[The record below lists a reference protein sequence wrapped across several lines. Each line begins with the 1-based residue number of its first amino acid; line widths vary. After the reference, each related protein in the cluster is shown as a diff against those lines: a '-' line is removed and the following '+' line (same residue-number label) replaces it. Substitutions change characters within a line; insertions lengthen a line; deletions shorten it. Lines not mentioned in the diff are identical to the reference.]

1 MVLIFYHFR
10 HESGQPLSGFSAGF
24 VSVSNFEKINFSL
37 CCPKKK
43 KIYNGL
49 QWRHVLITILMGTY
63 NI

>member
-24 VSVSNFEKINFSL
+24 VSVSNFEKINFPL

-43 KIYNGL
+43 WFTMDCNDDVY
-49 QWRHVLITILMGTY
+49 
-63 NI
+63 